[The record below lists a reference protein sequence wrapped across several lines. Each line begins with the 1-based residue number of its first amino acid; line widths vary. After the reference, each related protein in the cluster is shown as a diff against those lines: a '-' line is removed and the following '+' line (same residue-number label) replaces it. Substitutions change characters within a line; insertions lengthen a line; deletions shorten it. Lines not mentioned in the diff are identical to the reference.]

1 MKCPPKLRKP
11 SNLDEG
17 TWYNLSHEASLLAN
31 LCFDCTIPNKRSIT
45 VPSNIDAGQMKP
57 ESQGPIVRDSICIK
71 LENRQNR
78 SPLSE
83 ARTEIVLEEQV

>member
-1 MKCPPKLRKP
+1 VL
-11 SNLDEG
+11 
-17 TWYNLSHEASLLAN
+17 
-31 LCFDCTIPNKRSIT
+31 SIT

>member
-1 MKCPPKLRKP
+1 MSIHTHR
-11 SNLDEG
+11 G
-17 TWYNLSHEASLLAN
+17 V
-31 LCFDCTIPNKRSIT
+31 LCYRS
-45 VPSNIDAGQMKP
+45 IDAGQMKP
-57 ESQGPIVRDSICIK
+57 ESQGPIVRDPICIK